1 MFSLKRWR
9 NTRGFGV
16 HSPFGY
22 DLAKRVVRPGRKYIF
37 YGYEAVDAACSHDG
51 CSGNVRKQAR
61 MLLRL
66 ATMLEVETAF
76 LPKGIHPAFHAALK
90 SSNGSIRIE
99 RRLKDI
105 EGCALLCA
113 KGDFIPV
120 DTIKRHLSVSGHAVA
135 LLDVPEG
142 WADDVYASMTN
153 GIMIRGERNIIFIAR
168 DAMQKVA
175 YDMSI

>member
-1 MFSLKRWR
+1 MFSFRRWR

-22 DLAKRVVRPGRKYIF
+22 DLAKRVVRPGKDYSF
-37 YGYEAVDAACSHDG
+37 YGYPAVDAACAKDG
-51 CSGNVRKQAR
+51 CSHSVRPQAR

-66 ATMLEVETAF
+66 ATMLEIESAF

-90 SSNGSIRIE
+90 SSNAAMRIE

-105 EGCALLCA
+105 DGCRLLCA
-113 KGDFIPV
+113 KADFIPI
-120 DTIKRHLSVSGHAVA
+120 DTIKRHLEVSGNAVA
-135 LLDVPEG
+135 LLDIPEN
-142 WADDVYASMTN
+142 WADEIYDSMQN

-168 DAMQKVA
+168 DKMQKVA